1 MCNNGPVQVWE
12 LKETLRRTKAWV
24 KHFRLKLYPFITD
37 HIRRT
42 SRAVKLKL
50 DFVNVCTLY
59 SLTYNYVAM
68 DTHIIG
74 VGTN

>member
-1 MCNNGPVQVWE
+1 MKKCALIRKV
-12 LKETLRRTKAWV
+12 
-24 KHFRLKLYPFITD
+24 RLTTRVYG
-37 HIRRT
+37 IRRT

-59 SLTYNYVAM
+59 SLSYNYDAM

-74 VGTN
+74 VATN